1 MLQREFQLYELTKVG
16 KTVPLLDSMLG
27 QSGPASSCYWKM

>member
-1 MLQREFQLYELTKVG
+1 MFYGEFQLYYLTKFG

-27 QSGPASSCYWKM
+27 QSGLATRE